1 MLSQIL
7 GREQSLFH
15 SDWSK
20 HEKNIRNVLSGQR
33 VLIIGAAGS
42 IGGAFTKLIAEFPV
56 KSLHLVDLSEN
67 NLAETVRDLRS
78 SNLKLPEDFKT
89 FAISFDGPEFDAYL
103 KAEKPFDFVLNF
115 CALKHVR
122 SERDPFSLL
131 RLLRVNVTSNNNMLN
146 VLAHKRIKRVFA
158 VSSDKAVAPASL
170 MGASKAFMERVF
182 LVRGDEFHFNSARF
196 ANVAFSDGS
205 LLHGFNQ
212 RIQKRQPLSAP
223 NDVRRFF
230 ITHLEAA
237 QLCLLA
243 FALGERNEIFHPRL
257 DPAEDLKSFADI
269 ADIFLDERGLNP
281 VHCDNEADA
290 RDWFVRNPDST
301 DQWPCL
307 FSSSNTSGE
316 KMYEEFV
323 GAGEETD
330 ERRFASVGVVSR
342 PASADPKTVQ
352 VALERL
358 AAISCKPIWEK
369 AELVDIVKL
378 VVPELA
384 HVETYQNLD
393 QKM

>member
-1 MLSQIL
+1 M
-7 GREQSLFH
+7 GRTNSLFDE
-15 SDWSK
+15 DWFS
-20 HEKNIRNVLSGQR
+20 HLDLVREMLDTSR
-33 VLIIGAAGS
+33 VLVIGAAGS
-42 IGGAFTKLIAEFPV
+42 IGSAFTKLIAEFPL

-67 NLAETVRDLRS
+67 NLVEVVRDLRS
-78 SNLKLPEDFKT
+78 SDLRLPEDFRT
-89 FAISFDGPEFDAYL
+89 FAISFDGPEFGAYL
-103 KAEKPFDFVLNF
+103 ASEKPFDFVLNF

-131 RLLRVNVTSNNNMLN
+131 RLLRVNVLANNHMMDCLSS
-146 VLAHKRIKRVFA
+146 KPIKRLFA
-158 VSSDKAVAPASL
+158 VSSDKAVTPASL

-212 RIQKRQPLSAP
+212 RIQKCQPLSAP

-243 FALGERNEIFHPRL
+243 FALGERSEIFHPKL

-269 ADIFLDERGLNP
+269 ARIYLEERGLTP
-281 VHCDNEADA
+281 VHCKSETEA
-290 RDWFVRNPDST
+290 RDWFARNPNTVDK
-301 DQWPCL
+301 WPCH

-323 GAGEETD
+323 GASEQTEE
-330 ERRFASVGVVSR
+330 ERFSTLGVVSR
-342 PASADPKTVQ
+342 PASSDPETVQ
-352 VALERL
+352 RALERL
-358 AAISCKPIWEK
+358 AAVSRKPVWEK
-369 AELVDIVKL
+369 AELAEIVKL
-378 VVPELA
+378 VVPELK
-384 HVETYQNLD
+384 HVETHQNLD

>member
-1 MLSQIL
+1 
-7 GREQSLFH
+7 
-15 SDWSK
+15 
-20 HEKNIRNVLSGQR
+20 V
-33 VLIIGAAGS
+33 IGAAGS
-42 IGGAFTKLIAEFPV
+42 IGGAFTKLIAGFSL
-56 KSLHLVDLSEN
+56 KTLHLVDLSEN
-67 NLAETVRDLRS
+67 NLAEIVRDLRS
-78 SNLKLPEDFKT
+78 SNQQLPEDFKT
-89 FAISFDGPEFDAYL
+89 FAISFDGPEFEAYL
-103 KAEKPFDFVLNF
+103 RSDKPFDYVLNF

-131 RLLRVNVTSNNNMLN
+131 RLLRVNV
-146 VLAHKRIKRVFA
+146 LANQHMMDCLVGKPVKRLFA

-243 FALGERNEIFHPRL
+243 FALGERNEIFHPKL
-257 DPAEDLKSFADI
+257 DPTEDLQSFADI
-269 ADIFLDERGLNP
+269 AEIYLEERGLSP
-281 VHCDNEADA
+281 VQCQSETDA
-290 RDWFVRNPDST
+290 RDWFNRNPTKVDT
-301 DQWPCL
+301 WPCH
-307 FSSSNTSGE
+307 FSNSNTSGE

-323 GAGEETD
+323 GVGEETD
-330 ERRFASVGVVSR
+330 EERFSSVGVVSR
-342 PASADPKTVQ
+342 PVGADPETVLR
-352 VALERL
+352 ALEEL
-358 AAISCKPIWEK
+358 AAVSRKPAWEK
-369 AELVDIVKL
+369 AELVDIVKW
-378 VVPELA
+378 VVPELE
-384 HVETYQNLD
+384 HVETHKHLD

>member
-1 MLSQIL
+1 MDILQQLSIY
-7 GREQSLFH
+7 
-15 SDWSK
+15 WSK
-20 HEKNIRNVLSGQR
+20 HEKNIRHVLSGQR

-56 KSLHLVDLSEN
+56 KSLHLLDLSEN

-89 FAISFDGPEFDAYL
+89 FAISFDGPEFEAYL
-103 KAEKPFDFVLNF
+103 RSEKPFDYVLNF

-131 RLLRVNVTSNNNMLN
+131 RLLRVNVLANNNMLN
-146 VLAHKRIKRVFA
+146 SLVNKPIKRVFA

-205 LLHGFNQ
+205 LLYGFNQ

-230 ITHLEAA
+230 ITHVEAA

-243 FALGERNEIFHPRL
+243 FALGERNEIFHPKL
-257 DPAEDLKSFADI
+257 DPTEDLKSFADI
-269 ADIFLDERGLNP
+269 ANIFLEEKGLNP
-281 VHCDNEADA
+281 LNCDNEADA
-290 RDWFVRNPDST
+290 RDWFIRNPDRS

-330 ERRFASVGVVSR
+330 EQRFSSVGVVSR
-342 PASADPKTVQ
+342 PSYADPKTVHL
-352 VALERL
+352 ALERL
-358 AAISCKPIWEK
+358 SIVSRKPTWEK
-369 AELVDIVKL
+369 AELVDIVKS
-378 VVPELA
+378 VVPELD
-384 HVETYQNLD
+384 HVETHQNLD